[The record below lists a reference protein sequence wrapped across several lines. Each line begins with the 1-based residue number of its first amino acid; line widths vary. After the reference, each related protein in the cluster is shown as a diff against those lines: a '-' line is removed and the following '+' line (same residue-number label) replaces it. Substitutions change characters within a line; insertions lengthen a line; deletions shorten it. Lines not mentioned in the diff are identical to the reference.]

1 MLYIQN
7 NTNQYGGYNSP
18 QTAYVNGLVNFPD
31 KFIDDFRKY
40 SGFVNLTIENNTVI
54 ELTPNNEAWEE
65 WKAQRDTQTD
75 EETET
80 SDADI
85 WDELDKAYSEG
96 VNSAYEQ

>member
-1 MLYIQN
+1 MLYLQK

-18 QTAYVNGLVNFPD
+18 QTTYVNGLVNFPD

-40 SGFVNLTIENNTVI
+40 NGFVNLTIENNTVI

-65 WKAQRDTQTD
+65 WKAQKEVQPID
-75 EETET
+75 ET

-85 WDELDKAYSEG
+85 WGELDKAYSEG